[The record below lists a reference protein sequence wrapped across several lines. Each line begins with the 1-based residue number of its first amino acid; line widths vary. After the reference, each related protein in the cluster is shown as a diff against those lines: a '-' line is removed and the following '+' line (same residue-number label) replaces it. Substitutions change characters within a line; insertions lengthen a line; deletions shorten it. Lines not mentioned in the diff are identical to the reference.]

1 MAGPV
6 WPSATPPRVAAAGPA
21 RALRWA
27 LHDVA
32 ELALVRAELRQH
44 TAPPPDVRRDRSDI
58 REQLILAL
66 DEMASNAL
74 RHGGGRGVVAA
85 VQETEDAYLIDVADG
100 APQTPP
106 RPAVDRDPSEGGL
119 GLYLIAE
126 LATEHGWYVRG
137 GTKHVWALLA
147 RR

>member
-1 MAGPV
+1 MERETAGPV
-6 WPSATPPRVAAAGPA
+6 WPSATPPQVAAAGRA
-21 RALRWA
+21 RALRWE

-74 RHGGGRGVVAA
+74 RHGGGRRPRRRWTAIRARAA
-85 VQETEDAYLIDVADG
+85 WACTSSPSWPRTMAGTSRA
-100 APQTPP
+100 APSTSGPCSP
-106 RPAVDRDPSEGGL
+106 AARPC
-119 GLYLIAE
+119 
-126 LATEHGWYVRG
+126 
-137 GTKHVWALLA
+137 
-147 RR
+147 